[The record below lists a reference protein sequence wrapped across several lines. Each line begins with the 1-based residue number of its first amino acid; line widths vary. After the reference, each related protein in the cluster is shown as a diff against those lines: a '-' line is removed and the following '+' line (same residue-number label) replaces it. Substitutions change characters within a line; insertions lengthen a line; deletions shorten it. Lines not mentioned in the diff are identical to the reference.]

1 MDSKEDIETLIEKIR
16 SGEIYGEIQT
26 KYQENLNERKSKNKR
41 DPNIEEL
48 QKKIQKKE
56 EEITKLL
63 GEIIK
68 LKNELSQSIEKE
80 LES

>member
-26 KYQENLNERKSKNKR
+26 KYQENLNQRKSKNKR

-80 LES
+80 LKS

>member
-26 KYQENLNERKSKNKR
+26 KYQENLNQRKSKNKR

>member
-26 KYQENLNERKSKNKR
+26 KYQENLNQRKSKNKR

-80 LES
+80 LEN

>member
-26 KYQENLNERKSKNKR
+26 KYQENLNQRKSKNKR

-68 LKNELSQSIEKE
+68 LKNELSQSIENE

>member
-26 KYQENLNERKSKNKR
+26 KLQENLNQRKSKSKR
-41 DPNIEEL
+41 DPNIVEI